1 MRNATSLAEK
11 LRARRGTLLAVGALI
26 LLYFLSL
33 GSVPL
38 LEPDEGRY
46 TEIPRE
52 MLQRGDWVLPHLN
65 GVRYFE
71 KPPLYYWLNA
81 ASIKLFGLNP
91 FASRF
96 WSATFALL
104 GLLVVYLLVKRTLA
118 ERTARLSVAIL
129 ATSPLYLALARLT
142 IIDMTVSFFITV
154 TLVCFFLAQDEQED
168 RSRARWFW
176 YGMFIAAALAVLSK
190 GLIGIVLPGGV
201 IGLYILLTRQWKILA
216 HVPWISGSGLF
227 LVIALPWHILAALR
241 DQGFLWFYFVHEHF
255 LRFLTPIS
263 DRHEP
268 FWFFLPV
275 IAWALLPWTAFIPS
289 AMMSF
294 WKVSRPRRILIF
306 DPGLPLFLW
315 LWAGVILVFFSAS
328 NSKLIPYILP
338 AIPPLAV
345 LAAVEVDRLLAQ
357 KKYPGRA
364 IMVLVSIS
372 ILAMILF
379 GTAFLAAGM
388 GVVAAFSPPGE
399 LFPMVIVSAAAT
411 ITLCCYALG
420 LAVRGRWPRAVA
432 AMVLCACAL
441 FACIWSAAPVIERGR
456 STRRMANFLKA
467 NMKPGDRLMAYRYYP
482 QTLPV
487 YMGRTIAVAAFTGEQ
502 TYGVSRLSKAEREER
517 FPDAKAFKAL
527 WDSPARVY
535 CVMDNDSEKYLQ
547 RDGIDHLYPIIK
559 ERQVLL
565 ATNQPWDSGE
575 GR

>member
-1 MRNATSLAEK
+1 MQVDTSLRKK
-11 LRARRGTLLAVGALI
+11 LQARRGTLFAASALVFF
-26 LLYFLSL
+26 YFLAL
-33 GSVPL
+33 GRVPL

-52 MLQRGDWVLPHLN
+52 MLQSGNWILPHLN

-81 ASIKLFGLNP
+81 ASINVFGLTP

-96 WSATFALL
+96 WSAAFGLL
-104 GLLVVYLLVKRTLA
+104 GLLVIYRLVRRSLS

-154 TLVCFFLAQDEQED
+154 TLSCFFLAQDETD
-168 RSRARWFW
+168 RTRARWLW
-176 YGMFIAAALAVLSK
+176 YGMFAAAALAVLSK

-201 IGLYILLTRQWKILA
+201 IGLYILLTRQWRILPR
-216 HVPWISGSGLF
+216 VPWITGGGLF
-227 LVIALPWHILAALR
+227 LLIALPWHLMAAMR
-241 DQGFLWFYFVHEHF
+241 DSGFLWFYFVHEHF

-263 DRHEP
+263 DRQEP
-268 FWFFLPV
+268 FWFFVPV
-275 IAWALLPWTAFIPS
+275 IAWALLPWTAFLP
-289 AMMSF
+289 AAAATF
-294 WKVSRPRRILIF
+294 WRGSRSRGLLRLE
-306 DPGLPLFLW
+306 PGLPLYLW
-315 LWAGVILVFFSAS
+315 LWAGVIFLFFSSS

-345 LAAVEVDRLLAQ
+345 LAACEVDGLLGGTASSRRWTKVQ
-357 KKYPGRA
+357 VGIA
-364 IMVLVSIS
+364 VLAMVL
-372 ILAMILF
+372 F
-379 GTAFLAAGM
+379 GSAFLAAGL
-388 GVVAAFSPPGE
+388 GAVKAFSPPGE
-399 LFPMVIVSAAAT
+399 VFPMVVLSAALT
-411 ITLCCYALG
+411 ILLSCYALG
-420 LAVRGRWPRAVA
+420 LAARGRWPRAVA
-432 AMVLCACAL
+432 SMILCACAL
-441 FACIWSAAPVIERGR
+441 FACVWSAAPVIERAR
-456 STRRMANFLKA
+456 STRKMAAFLKS
-467 NMKPGDRLMAYRYYP
+467 NMKPGDRLIAYRYYP

-487 YMGRTIAVAAFTGEQ
+487 YLERTISVAAFTGEQ

-517 FPDAKAFKAL
+517 FPDAKGFKAV
-527 WDSPARVY
+527 WDSPVRVY
-535 CVMDNDSEKYLQ
+535 CVMDKDSQKYLQ